1 MAQEPVK
8 ALEPILEYI
17 LSESIENWGKRL
29 ISVVMF
35 GSFARGNAHEHSDI
49 DLLVIVDNLP
59 KDWRERGA
67 FELSLERIG
76 LKWSIPL
83 QVILVEPEEVS
94 LAINSITS
102 LLLEIREGYYCLFDR
117 EGFFRNEMKRLEE
130 EMIKRG
136 VRKLAEHK
144 WEVPDIARLAPCNPT
159 HRSINISVVDII
171 QGSSPQNRRLLL
183 QSGKVRTG
191 GQMV

>member
-8 ALEPILEYI
+8 AIEPILDYI
-17 LSESIENWGKRL
+17 LSESIGNWGERL

-35 GSFARGNAHEHSDI
+35 GSFARGNAHKHSDI

-94 LAINSITS
+94 LAINSISS

-117 EGFFRNEMKRLEE
+117 EGFFRSEMKRLEE

-144 WEVPDIARLAPCNPT
+144 WEVPDIAR
-159 HRSINISVVDII
+159 
-171 QGSSPQNRRLLL
+171 Q
-183 QSGKVRTG
+183 
-191 GQMV
+191 

>member
-76 LKWSIPL
+76 GLNG
-83 QVILVEPEEVS
+83 VS
-94 LAINSITS
+94 
-102 LLLEIREGYYCLFDR
+102 RF
-117 EGFFRNEMKRLEE
+117 K
-130 EMIKRG
+130 
-136 VRKLAEHK
+136 
-144 WEVPDIARLAPCNPT
+144 
-159 HRSINISVVDII
+159 
-171 QGSSPQNRRLLL
+171 
-183 QSGKVRTG
+183 
-191 GQMV
+191 